1 MPERSHS
8 SRRFLRLGLLA
19 LGLGVMIWQTGP
31 QRSVCLIDPIGAFGG
46 PGEGEA
52 PLSQVVAT
60 ASESEPRKVL
70 VAAVAPESAKARPS
84 ALWSFTAA
92 PANAVEL
99 EHRAP
104 ARTSAVHY
112 VEVDRN
118 LLSGKSAVIWQAGEQ
133 LILPLPDGREV
144 GVTIDSTEA
153 RGPDRFVVSGRI
165 DGVAGSRFLLSVSDQ
180 HVAASIEGLAPAEFQ
195 LHSIGAADEP
205 IVQLFALD
213 EPGDQTCNTVL
224 PGFDLEG
231 QALAALAARNG
242 ATPPTAN
249 TEVLTSGDAVVDLLV
264 AYTDAVTASF
274 GSTNSVMTQIDLSV
288 AKVQSDFANSG
299 VTARIRLV
307 GTVEVELPGD
317 SSTAGQSG
325 WQNTALQQVTATQD
339 GVMDVVHAR
348 RDALGADLVTL
359 VVRRTDPRSTGIA
372 YLFQGLESTTA
383 PFFAFSVINA
393 ADFSVGV
400 VMSHELGHSFGCAH
414 DRQNAGN
421 SGLFDYSHG
430 YRVTAAT
437 ASGGARQVRTIMA
450 YAPGTRVRYFSNPE
464 KSITSSTST
473 SGTLTFAAPL
483 VLGVPE
489 GQSDEAN
496 NVSTIEQTAFQVANF
511 RLSADQSDAGRLV
524 NVSTRAWV
532 GSGDR
537 ALIGGFVLGGENT
550 KQVLVRAPGPAI
562 GAAPFNVPTVLVDP
576 VLRIDRIGDGT
587 IAINNDWGSPATN
600 GIAVATAATA
610 AGAFAFSTGSLD
622 AGTVVELAPGSY
634 TATVE
639 GAGGAEG
646 NGLIEVYEIGTS
658 GSPRLLNLSTR
669 GYADVEQPMIA
680 GFVVSADP
688 GASDQ
693 RKSIFI
699 RVRGPSLTNYGL
711 AEASVMSDPI
721 IEIYDANAQ
730 LVFYNDDWDPP
741 STDIDGTNRDGI
753 PLLLRGMVDQLSEQV
768 VFNAATA
775 VGATDMEPT
784 EPGVVLELPAGIYTV
799 FVRPFE
805 QLPNQPAEPG
815 IAIVEVF
822 EVDL

>member
-1 MPERSHS
+1 
-8 SRRFLRLGLLA
+8 
-19 LGLGVMIWQTGP
+19 MIWQTGP
-31 QRSVCLIDPIGAFGG
+31 KRSVCLIDPSGVFCGTGG
-46 PGEGEA
+46 NDSLISA
-52 PLSQVVAT
+52 IAD
-60 ASESEPRKVL
+60 
-70 VAAVAPESAKARPS
+70 VAPELEPGEPQIAVTPNVGPIPAQSRS
-84 ALWSFTAA
+84 HSLWSITAA
-92 PANAVEL
+92 PANAAEF
-99 EHRAP
+99 EQRAP
-104 ARTSAVHY
+104 ARTSAIHY
-112 VEVDRN
+112 VEVDYG
-118 LLSGKSAVIWQAGEQ
+118 LLAGKSAVVWQAGEQ

-144 GVTIDSTEA
+144 EVTIDTTEA
-153 RGPDRFVVSGRI
+153 RGPDRFVVSGHI
-165 DGVAGSRFLLSVSDQ
+165 NGVAGSRFLLSVSDQ

-195 LHSIGAADEP
+195 LRSLGTSDQP
-205 IVQLFALD
+205 IVQLYAVD
-213 EPGDQTCNTVL
+213 QPGDQTCNTVM

-231 QALAALAARNG
+231 QALAALEARNG

-249 TEVLTSGDAVVDLLV
+249 AEALTSGDAVVDLLV
-264 AYTDAVTASF
+264 AYTGAVTTSF

-307 GTVEVELPGD
+307 GTMEVELGGD
-317 SSTAGQSG
+317 SATTGQSG
-325 WQNTALQQVTATQD
+325 WQNTALEQVTATQD
-339 GVMDVVHAR
+339 GVMDVVHER

-359 VVRRTDPRSTGIA
+359 VVRRSDPSSTGIA
-372 YLFQGLESTTA
+372 YLYQGLESATA

-437 ASGGARQVRTIMA
+437 AGGGSRQVRTIMA

-464 KSITSSTST
+464 KSIASSTST
-473 SGTLTFAAPL
+473 SGTIAFAAPL

-496 NVSTIEQTAFQVANF
+496 NVSTIEQTAFQIANF
-511 RLSADQSDAGRLV
+511 RLSADQSDTGRLV

-537 ALIGGFVLGGENT
+537 ALIGGFVLGGDST
-550 KQVLVRAPGPAI
+550 KRILVRAPGPAI
-562 GAAPFNVPTVLVDP
+562 GAAPFNVPTVLADP
-576 VLRIDRIGDGT
+576 RLRIDRIGDGT
-587 IAINNDWGSPATN
+587 VAINNDWGSPATN
-600 GIAVATAATA
+600 GIAVASAATA
-610 AGAFAFSTGSLD
+610 AGAFAFPTGSLD

-646 NGLIEVYEIGTS
+646 NGLIEVYEIGTA

-680 GFVVSADP
+680 GFVVTADP

-693 RKSIFI
+693 RKSMFI

-711 AEASVMSDPI
+711 AEASVMADPI
-721 IEIYDANAQ
+721 IEIYDANAE

-741 STDIDGTNRDGI
+741 STDVDGTNRDGI
-753 PLLLRGMVDQLSEQV
+753 PLLRRRMVDQLSEQA
-768 VFNAATA
+768 VFDAAAA

-805 QLPNQPAEPG
+805 QLPNQPAVPG